1 MREPTLDATE
11 LVALARARRL
21 SSLFGTARDAPVVFV
36 DLTARDAAVLT
47 AAQDVPTQPAPGRA
61 RHLAV
66 VRDDGSAEVAQ
77 PAIPEQ
83 DEPER
88 FDASALRATTDLGT
102 LPAVIVGIGP
112 RDHPDAALVDVIAA
126 DADEAAEVASATAS
140 RPIASAALALLLR
153 HGEERSIASGLVA
166 ESATYSMLQSGPEF
180 AAWRRER
187 GARPKRTVSAL
198 TEPPVLVQR
207 QAMMYSI
214 ILNRPE
220 RHNAVNTAMSE
231 LLVESLTEA
240 LAEGSSYVI
249 MIGSGRS
256 FCSGGDLDEFGSFD
270 SPADAHGVRLLR
282 SAGQLM
288 SMLGERSRVHMHGAA
303 MGAGIELPAFAHW
316 VMAQPSTAIALPEL
330 KLGLVP
336 GAGGTVSLPRRIG
349 RHRTAWLAL
358 TGRVIDARTA
368 LEWGL
373 VDEITEDDDATYS
386 RSREGDPDD

>member
-1 MREPTLDATE
+1 VGDPTLAATE

-21 SSLFGTARDAPVVFV
+21 SSLFGTARDAPIVFV
-36 DLTARDAAVLT
+36 DLSARDAAALT
-47 AAQDVPTQPAPGRA
+47 DAVEAPEPPVAGRA

-66 VRDDGSAEVAQ
+66 VREDGSADVAQ
-77 PAIPEQ
+77 PSAPE
-83 DEPER
+83 PGALER
-88 FDASALRATTDLGT
+88 FNASALRATTDLGT
-102 LPAVIVGIGP
+102 LPAVIVGVGP
-112 RDHPDAALVDVIAA
+112 HDHPDAALVDVIAA
-126 DADEAAEVASATAS
+126 DADEAAELAHATAS
-140 RPIASAALALLLR
+140 RPLASAALALLLR
-153 HGEERSIASGLVA
+153 HGEDRTIAAGLVA
-166 ESATYSMLQSGPEF
+166 ESATSSRLQAGPEF
-180 AAWRRER
+180 AAWRQSRR
-187 GARPKRTVSAL
+187 ARPARSVSAL
-198 TEPPVLVQR
+198 ADPPVLVQR

-231 LLVESLTEA
+231 LLVEALTDA
-240 LAEGSSYVI
+240 LDEGRSYVI

-288 SMLGERSRVHMHGAA
+288 AMLGERSRVHMHGAA

-316 VMAQPSTAIALPEL
+316 VLAQPSTTIALPEL
-330 KLGLVP
+330 QLGLVP

-368 LEWGL
+368 FEWGL
-373 VDEITEDDDATYS
+373 VDEITEDDDDARSS
-386 RSREGDPDD
+386 RARDPDE